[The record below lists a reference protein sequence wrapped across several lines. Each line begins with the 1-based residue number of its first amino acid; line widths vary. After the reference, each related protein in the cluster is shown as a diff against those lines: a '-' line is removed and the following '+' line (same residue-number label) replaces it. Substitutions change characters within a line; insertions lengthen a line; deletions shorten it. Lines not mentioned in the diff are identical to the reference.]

1 MPSRIRNVGIIAH
14 VDHGKTTLVDAIFK
28 QAGIFRAN
36 QHIAERVMDSN
47 DLEREKGITILS
59 KVASV
64 HYRDI
69 KINIVDTP
77 GHADFGGEVERVLS
91 MVDGV
96 LLVVDA
102 NEGPMPQ
109 TRFVLKKAFENKLKP
124 IVFINKI
131 DREHARPM
139 HTYDKTIDLFID
151 LGADEDDLFF
161 PHLYGS
167 GSAGYARVEPDGGEK
182 DMRELFEMIV
192 NAIPPPKVEMEG
204 PFLLQVNNLDYSD
217 YLGRMFGG
225 KVLRGTIKVG
235 DRVEQLREGS
245 DKKTAFNVTKLW
257 TYEGIDMKEV
267 SEVGAGEIVMMAG
280 LDNVLI
286 SDTIAHAD
294 TSEPLPA
301 IKVEPSTLSMSF
313 YANNS
318 PLAGKDGGK
327 FLTIHK
333 IRERVEK
340 EEAVSVSV
348 KIDRNTTPETVKVQ
362 ARGELQ
368 LAILVETM
376 RREGYEMQISRPQ
389 VIYRRGS
396 GMGGPPVGVSDG
408 SPEERGRD
416 GPGTH
421 RQGADATVLSTVP
434 VETANLGRDA
444 QATADLGR
452 DAQATADLGRDARA
466 TAIYEPFEV
475 ALLEMPEEAVGPV
488 MEDMSRRKGDLTD
501 MRKSETGTT
510 TLEYSIPTRGL
521 IGFRSQFLTMTRGLG
536 LFSSL
541 FDGYKPYKGEIVD
554 RTQGSL
560 ISKESGR
567 LTRYAYEDIQER
579 GALFYPVGVEVYAG
593 MIVGAC
599 SRDEDMIVN
608 ATKEKHATNIR
619 SSTSES
625 TAALDSFKDF
635 SLEQALSWL
644 REDELLEVTPKQLRF
659 RKKILDHAERRVA
672 ERRSEVLI

>member
-1 MPSRIRNVGIIAH
+1 MPSLIRNIGIIAH

-28 QAGIFRAN
+28 QAGTFREN
-36 QHIAERVMDSN
+36 QHMGERVMDSN

-64 HYRDI
+64 HYRDY

-109 TRFVLKKAFENKLKP
+109 TRFVLKKAFLNGLKP

-131 DREHARPM
+131 DRENARPL
-139 HTYDKTIDLFID
+139 HVYDKTIDLFID
-151 LGADEDDLFF
+151 LGASEDDLFF

-167 GSAGYARVEPDGGEK
+167 GAGGYARVSADGSEK

-192 NAIPPPKVEMEG
+192 NSVPPPRVETEG
-204 PFLLQVNNLDYSD
+204 AFLLQVNNLDYSD

-225 KVLRGTIKVG
+225 KVLRGKVKVG
-235 DRVEQLREGS
+235 DRVEMLRGGT
-245 DKKTAFNVTKLW
+245 DKKSGFNVTKLW
-257 TYEGIDMKEV
+257 TYEGIQLQEVDEV
-267 SEVGAGEIVMMAG
+267 SAGEIAMLAG

-286 SDTIAHAD
+286 SDTIAHVD
-294 TSEPLPA
+294 TSGPLDS
-301 IKVEPSTLSMSF
+301 IKVEPSTLSMNF

-333 IRERVEK
+333 IRERIEK

-348 KIDRNTTPETVKVQ
+348 KIDPDAPADTVKTQ

-368 LAILVETM
+368 LAILIETM

-389 VIYRRGS
+389 VIYKKEGKEVLE
-396 GMGGPPVGVSDG
+396 PTEIATLEC
-408 SPEERGRD
+408 PED
-416 GPGTH
+416 
-421 RQGADATVLSTVP
+421 
-434 VETANLGRDA
+434 
-444 QATADLGR
+444 
-452 DAQATADLGRDARA
+452 
-466 TAIYEPFEV
+466 
-475 ALLEMPEEAVGPV
+475 AVGMV
-488 MEDMSRRKGDLTD
+488 MEEMSRRKGELID
-501 MRKSETGTT
+501 MRKNDNGTT
-510 TLEYSIPTRGL
+510 SLDYSIPTRGL
-521 IGFRSQFLTMTRGLG
+521 IGFRSLFLTLTRGLG
-536 LFSSL
+536 LISSL
-541 FDGYKPYKGEIVD
+541 FDGYKPYKGEVVS
-554 RTQGSL
+554 RTVGSL
-560 ISKESGR
+560 IAKDPGKI
-567 LTRYAYEDIQER
+567 TRYAYEDVQER
-579 GALFYPVGVEVYAG
+579 GTFFYPVGTDVYGG

-599 SRDEDMIVN
+599 SRDEDMVVN
-608 ATKEKHATNIR
+608 ATKEKAANNMRSATADA
-619 SSTSES
+619 T
-625 TAALDSFKDF
+625 TVLDPHKDF

-644 REDELLEVTPKQLRF
+644 RDDELLEVTPKQLRF
-659 RKKILDHAERRVA
+659 RKKILDHSERRVA
-672 ERRSEVLI
+672 ERRSEVLV